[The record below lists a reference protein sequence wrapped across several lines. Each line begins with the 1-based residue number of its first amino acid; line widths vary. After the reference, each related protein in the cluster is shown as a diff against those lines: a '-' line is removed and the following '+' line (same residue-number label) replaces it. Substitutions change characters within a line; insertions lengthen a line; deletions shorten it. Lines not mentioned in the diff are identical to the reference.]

1 MIKEYLYAVVDR
13 ISRKKI
19 LVDDNSQDRKLEKCL
34 NTFDLIAIGVS
45 CTLGS
50 GIYVLTGAVA
60 KTLTGK
66 YLYKR

>member
-1 MIKEYLYAVVDR
+1 MIKKYLYAVLDG

-19 LVDDNSQDRKLEKCL
+19 LADDNLQDRKLEKCL
-34 NTFDLIAIGVS
+34 NTFDLIALGVS

-66 YLYKR
+66 EL